1 VGIRGKNCVAVCI
14 EKKVDD
20 RMIDPSTVS
29 NIFRVTPEVGVMM
42 TGREADGRAWITKLK
57 KEAYDFLNENGF

>member
-1 VGIRGKNCVAVCI
+1 
-14 EKKVDD
+14 
-20 RMIDPSTVS
+20 MIDPNTVT

-57 KEAYDFLNENGF
+57 KEAYDFLNDNGF